1 MERPFVWNT
10 AVNSYDTDMNSVVS
24 PQNMVKYLMEAA
36 IEHTERTEY
45 PVKRLFEMKRGWVVI
60 NWVIKVEEYPAYRDE
75 LKISTW
81 AKYGSTLQ
89 ATRFFTVENNGRT
102 VAEAASRWA
111 FIDLEKRHAVRF
123 PREME
128 DAYCCD
134 RPAPF
139 DPGRFVIPAE
149 NEENMISEKSLVVRR
164 SETDS
169 NGHTNNIRYVEWAV
183 DDVPDDIYYGYI
195 PSEIRVLYRKEC
207 RAGDRVNVKT
217 YMRNTDGGMVETI
230 TPISDENGGALCKI
244 AVIWKKK

>member
-45 PVKRLFEMKRGWVVI
+45 PVKSLFEMKRGWVVI

-89 ATRFFTVENNGRT
+89 ATRFFTVENNGMT

-134 RPAPF
+134 RP
-139 DPGRFVIPAE
+139 
-149 NEENMISEKSLVVRR
+149 
-164 SETDS
+164 
-169 NGHTNNIRYVEWAV
+169 
-183 DDVPDDIYYGYI
+183 
-195 PSEIRVLYRKEC
+195 C
-207 RAGDRVNVKT
+207 
-217 YMRNTDGGMVETI
+217 
-230 TPISDENGGALCKI
+230 AL
-244 AVIWKKK
+244 